1 MTARKQMTMVAIL
14 MQPIYASG
22 KQSAKVK
29 NLDQWWG
36 SVFDTCICD
45 NNIANCVVSRYMS
58 GERYIPQK
66 YIQYYADQSRAPKKL
81 IDGVYACLST
91 YYQSDQLLRDVYGIL
106 IEFVQTVPTVDQCL
120 LMPSSVPV
128 DPNRDET
135 AHLWAVLL
143 MYAMTMDACRALLAN
158 KE

>member
-1 MTARKQMTMVAIL
+1 MMTDKPMTMVAIL
-14 MQPIYASG
+14 MQPIYALG

-29 NLDQWWG
+29 NLEQWWG
-36 SVFDTCICD
+36 SVFDAYICD

-58 GERYIPQK
+58 GERYIPPK
-66 YIQYYADQSRAPKKL
+66 YIQYYADQSRASQKL
-81 IDGVYACLST
+81 IDGVYVCLST

-106 IEFVQTVPTVDQCL
+106 IEFAQTVPTVDQCL
-120 LMPSSVPV
+120 LMPSIVPV
-128 DPNRDET
+128 APNRDET

-143 MYAMTMDACRALLAN
+143 MYAMTMDACRALFVN